1 MCSSLLA
8 SVVGVL
14 EFQTSKAYSSL
25 ELVRVKLSGQFKERK
40 EKGYAVN

>member
-14 EFQTSKAYSSL
+14 EFQTEAYSSL
-25 ELVRVKLSGQFKERK
+25 DLTRVKLNGQFREGK
-40 EKGYAVN
+40 EKGHAAN